1 MKRILFIGNSYT
13 FFHDM
18 PTAIFAPLAEACGH
32 PMDVTAVTRGG
43 YRLSQFADPENE
55 EGKRLRAT
63 VAGQHYDVVVLQEQ
77 SCTPITDEARFLR
90 GVAAIR
96 ALLGA
101 QAEHFVLYATW
112 GRKEGS
118 PQLVEMGLTRA
129 EMTERLAAAYDR
141 AAAENGMTV
150 AHVGRAFYA
159 HAKAH
164 PEDELYNPDLSH
176 PSERGSRIAAE
187 TILAAVLEKLV

>member
-18 PTAIFAPLAEACGH
+18 PTAIFAPLAESIGYSF
-32 PMDVTAVTRGG
+32 DVTTVTHGG

-55 EGKRLRAT
+55 EGARLRRT
-63 VAGQHYDVVVLQEQ
+63 VAGQHYDCVILQEQ

-90 GVAAIR
+90 GVADLR
-96 ALLGA
+96 DLLGA
-101 QAEHFVLYATW
+101 QADHFVLYATW

-118 PQLVEMGLTRA
+118 PQLSDLGLTRL
-129 EMTERLAAAYDR
+129 EMTDRLALAYDR
-141 AAAENGMTV
+141 AATANGMTV
-150 AHVGRAFYA
+150 AHVGCAFAA
-159 HAKAH
+159 HLTEH

-176 PSERGSRIAAE
+176 PSELGSRVAAE
-187 TILAAVLEKLV
+187 TILGAVIEAIK

>member
-1 MKRILFIGNSYT
+1 MKKILFVGNSYT

-18 PTAIFAPLAEACGH
+18 PTAIFAPLAKERGYSF
-32 PMDVTAVTRGG
+32 DVTAVTRGG

-63 VAGQHYDVVVLQEQ
+63 VAGQHYDCVILQEQ

-90 GVAAIR
+90 GIADLR
-96 ALLGA
+96 ALIGT
-101 QAEHFVLYATW
+101 QADHFVLYATW

-118 PQLVEMGLTRA
+118 PQLSELGLTRQ

-141 AAAENGMTV
+141 AALANGMTV
-150 AHVGRAFYA
+150 AHVGRAFA
-159 HAKAH
+159 EHMEAH
-164 PEDELYNPDLSH
+164 PEEELYNPDLSH
-176 PSERGSRIAAE
+176 PSEKGSRIAAE
-187 TILAAVLEKLV
+187 TILAAVSAVLT